1 MVEPADGITNDAD
14 ALVRLN
20 DYIEHG
26 PHTLNREQATAVFGI
41 RTNSG
46 VEIVDIDIPMAQG
59 RAQTSP
65 TGQWKIIDGLG
76 RELFR
81 FRPAFSNTRAIANE
95 LAALWARENNF
106 DGNYQVEPAEDTAP
120 ALTPDQQQGGL
131 IDVAGSTADLAQQRA
146 TPGTFTGAWKIIDND
161 GNEMHRF
168 SGVGNNQRDANRV
181 ATQWIQNNGYA
192 YGTEIEVVPIMS
204 ESIAEGFS
212 NSPQTVTRID
222 SKPITD
228 FVSSLKAYKHT
239 DDWSQSGVDTGDDSY
254 WKKKNLKTNTTKG
267 LFAGDPHRTALY
279 ATGNAHE
286 TRYVEFTQNGQPVV
300 YFDQK
305 DLPAMRSRK
314 TYLTV
319 FDAANFKKLPTGE
332 YFSENPG
339 QPLTQTE
346 ISDPFQYIASQGW
359 IVRVTPDL
367 NKVFKQVQYMHQNRK
382 IQQYG
387 AEGMSES
394 IAEGAD
400 KKYTIK
406 KSYTMSKAGVEKS
419 VWHIMDGDFVV
430 DVTDLRRDAKYYA
443 DKWNA
448 AEKESSN
455 ASQNLHKQDV
465 TEGLLKE
472 FAPGEGGF
480 GPFKVYI
487 SNEFIEEFPTFD
499 QAKEEIDFLRTA
511 DPKSFDADW
520 KIIDGT
526 GKTVWQHD
534 PGEAIDAM
542 RMRRKIQFNKPD
554 NNGVA
559 EGKDFDRCFDQAC
572 KLYDQAVNKN
582 LKPKLVQVADFQGD
596 GNGADARWMKL
607 PQHVWQHYVV
617 IVGDQVLDPTAKQFG
632 DSMPTQYQVSDLD
645 RLWGKQYQIRPR
657 QGVAEGAE
665 EINWIKPNFD
675 YEWDEI
681 EFQSKQ
687 PQVPADVRRCDS

>member
-1 MVEPADGITNDAD
+1 
-14 ALVRLN
+14 
-20 DYIEHG
+20 
-26 PHTLNREQATAVFGI
+26 
-41 RTNSG
+41 
-46 VEIVDIDIPMAQG
+46 MAQG
-59 RAQTSP
+59 RAQTSV
-65 TGQWKIIDGLG
+65 TGQWKVVDGLN
-76 RELFR
+76 REVYR
-81 FRPAFSNTRAIANE
+81 FRPAENTRAKANE

-131 IDVAGSTADLAQQRA
+131 IDVTSGSTNDLAQQRA

-222 SKPITD
+222 SQRITD
-228 FVSSLKAYKHT
+228 FGSNLKNYKHT
-239 DDWSQSGVDTGDDSY
+239 DDWSQSGIDTGDDSY
-254 WKKKNLKTNTTKG
+254 WQKKNLKTNATKG

-314 TYLTV
+314 TYVTV

-359 IVRVTPDL
+359 IVRVAPDL
-367 NKVFKQVQYMHQNRK
+367 NKVFKQVQYMHQNGK

-406 KSYTMSKAGVEKS
+406 KSYTMSKAGVEKA

-455 ASQNLHKQDV
+455 ASQNLHKQ
-465 TEGLLKE
+465 
-472 FAPGEGGF
+472 
-480 GPFKVYI
+480 
-487 SNEFIEEFPTFD
+487 
-499 QAKEEIDFLRTA
+499 
-511 DPKSFDADW
+511 
-520 KIIDGT
+520 
-526 GKTVWQHD
+526 
-534 PGEAIDAM
+534 
-542 RMRRKIQFNKPD
+542 
-554 NNGVA
+554 GVA
-559 EGKDFDRCFDQAC
+559 EGLEFFSMPLRMSEYRGKTHPATNQPYDAKFKFSGDLKDRVHGLLDAGTKPTLLQVNPRHLLATQDWLSNQGGGKPPFATMKQHPVVLQKNN
-572 KLYDQAVNKN
+572 KLYI
-582 LKPKLVQVADFQGD
+582 LD
-596 GNGADARWMKL
+596 GHHRSADALKAGA
-607 PQHVWQHYVV
+607 P
-617 IVGDQVLDPTAKQFG
+617 IQVYLFK
-632 DSMPTQYQVSDLD
+632 
-645 RLWGKQYQIRPR
+645 
-657 QGVAEGAE
+657 
-665 EINWIKPNFD
+665 
-675 YEWDEI
+675 DEL
-681 EFQSKQ
+681 
-687 PQVPADVRRCDS
+687 